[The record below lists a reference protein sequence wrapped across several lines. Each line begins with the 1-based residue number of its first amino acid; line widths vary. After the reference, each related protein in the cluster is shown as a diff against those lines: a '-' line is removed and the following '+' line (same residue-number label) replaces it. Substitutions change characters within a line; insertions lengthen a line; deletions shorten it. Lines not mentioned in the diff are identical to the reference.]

1 MKIINRQHLGLPPN
15 PWSNGQPTA
24 DSMRVATLVG
34 AAIQSQEFVSI
45 LGARGSGKTWAVR
58 AALGDHTVTVV
69 EPLRL
74 TRDKLHMGDIET
86 ALVREL
92 SDENPRRS
100 GEARSYQVKRIL
112 GEFSRTQPVVLVIDD
127 AHVLHHQT
135 LRALKRLREFTWLGR
150 SPLIGIV
157 LIGQRDKTRDIDE
170 VRLRS
175 DQLWL
180 EGLTAQEIASAV
192 RAATGQLF
200 DGPAV
205 QAIAD
210 SGAAANWLDLQAL
223 VDACLAAAKAAGVAQ
238 IDAACVQRVLAP
250 DTNPAA
256 QPFPQADDQ
265 AVADFLAATTSQTA
279 RAA

>member
-1 MKIINRQHLGLPPN
+1 MKIINRQHFGLFAN
-15 PWSNGQPTA
+15 PWSTVRPTA
-24 DSMRVATLVG
+24 DSARVAALV
-34 AAIQSQEFVSI
+34 AAAVQSQEFISV
-45 LGARGSGKTWAVR
+45 LGPRGSGKTWAVR
-58 AALGDHTVTVV
+58 AALDSHTVKIV

-135 LRALKRLREFTWLGR
+135 LRALKRLREFSWLNR
-150 SPLIGIV
+150 SPLLGIA
-157 LIGQRDKTRDIDE
+157 LIGQRDKTRGIDE

-180 EGLTAQEIASAV
+180 EGLTTTEIASAV
-192 RAATGQLF
+192 RAATGKLF
-200 DGPAV
+200 ADPAV

-210 SGAAANWLDLQAL
+210 SGRGANWLDLQAI
-223 VDACLAAAKAAGVAQ
+223 VDACLAAAKARGLAR
-238 IDAACVQRVLAP
+238 IDARCVQGVL
-250 DTNPAA
+250 NPAA
-256 QPFPQADDQ
+256 QTGAQAMPQADDQ
-265 AVADFLAATTSQTA
+265 AVADYLAARPRK

>member
-1 MKIINRQHLGLPPN
+1 MKIINREHFGLGAN
-15 PWSNGQPTA
+15 PWNAVQMTA
-24 DSMRVATLVG
+24 DSKRVATLVG

-45 LGARGSGKTWAVR
+45 LGPRGSGKTWAVR
-58 AALGDHTVTVV
+58 AALENHTAKVV

-92 SDENPRRS
+92 SDESPRRS

-127 AHVLHHQT
+127 AHVPHHQT
-135 LRALKRLREFTWLGR
+135 LRALKRLREFSWLNR
-150 SPLIGIV
+150 SPLLGIA

-180 EGLTAQEIASAV
+180 EGLTQKEITLAV
-192 RAATGQLF
+192 RAATGKLF
-200 DGPAV
+200 NDAAM
-205 QAIAD
+205 QAIVD
-210 SGAAANWLDLQAL
+210 SGAGANWLDLQAV
-223 VDACLAAAKAAGVAQ
+223 VDACLAAAKAQGFSR
-238 IDAACVQRVLAP
+238 IDARCVRGVLRP
-250 DTNPAA
+250 PAKS
-256 QPFPQADDQ
+256 QTPLPQADDQ
-265 AVADFLAATTSQTA
+265 AVADYLAGRPRKSA

>member
-1 MKIINRQHLGLPPN
+1 MKIINRQHFGLPPN
-15 PWSNGQPTA
+15 PWNNARPTA
-24 DSMRVATLVG
+24 DSTRVAALVA

-58 AALGDHTVTVV
+58 AALESHTVTVV

-92 SDENPRRS
+92 SDESPRRS

-135 LRALKRLREFTWLGR
+135 LRALKRLREFTWLNR
-150 SPLIGIV
+150 SPLIGVV
-157 LIGQRDKTRDIDE
+157 LIGQHDKTRGIDE

-180 EGLTAQEIASAV
+180 EGLTTQEIASAM
-192 RAATGQLF
+192 RGAAGKVF
-200 DGPAV
+200 DSGAV

-210 SGAAANWLDLQAL
+210 SGQAANWLDLQAI
-223 VDACLAAAKAAGVAQ
+223 VDACLAAAKARGLAR
-238 IDAACVQRVLAP
+238 IDSRCVQAVLRPEAKSRASLP
-250 DTNPAA
+250 R
-256 QPFPQADDQ
+256 ADDQ
-265 AVADFLAATTSQTA
+265 AVADYLAQPRKSA

>member
-1 MKIINRQHLGLPPN
+1 MKIITRQCFGLDAN
-15 PWSNGQPTA
+15 PWCRTHLTT
-24 DSMRVATLVG
+24 DSARAATLV
-34 AAIQSQEFVSI
+34 AAAVQSQEFVSV
-45 LGARGSGKTWAVR
+45 LGARGSGKTRAVR
-58 AALGDHTVTVV
+58 MALESHTVTVV

-92 SDENPRRS
+92 SDESPRRS

-135 LRALKRLREFTWLGR
+135 LRALKRLREINWLNR
-150 SPLIGIV
+150 SPLLGIV
-157 LIGQRDKTRDIDE
+157 LIGQHDKTRGIDE

-175 DQLWL
+175 DHLWL
-180 EGLTAQEIASAV
+180 EGLVAKEIAAAV

-200 DGPAV
+200 AAAAV

-210 SGAAANWLDLQAL
+210 SGQGANWLDLQAI
-223 VDACLAAAKAAGVAQ
+223 VDACLAWAQARGLDRIDARAVQSVLKPAAKT
-238 IDAACVQRVLAP
+238 DALP
-250 DTNPAA
+250 M
-256 QPFPQADDQ
+256 PQADDQ
-265 AVADFLAATTSQTA
+265 AVANYLAARPREDA

>member
-1 MKIINRQHLGLPPN
+1 MKFINRQYFGLPAN
-15 PWSNGQPTA
+15 PWSNAQPTA
-24 DSMRVATLVG
+24 DSARVATLVG
-34 AAIQSQEFVSI
+34 AAIQSQAFISI

-58 AALGDHTVTVV
+58 AALEEHTVTAV

-92 SDENPRRS
+92 SDESPRRS

-112 GEFSRTQPVVLVIDD
+112 GEFSRTTPVVLVIDD

-135 LRALKRLREFTWLGR
+135 LRALKRLRELAWLSR
-150 SPLIGIV
+150 SPLLGIV
-157 LIGQRDKTRDIDE
+157 LIGQHDKTRAIDE

-175 DQLWL
+175 DHLWF
-180 EGLTAQEIASAV
+180 EGLTAKEIAAAV
-192 RAATGQLF
+192 RSATGKLF
-200 DGPAV
+200 DDAAV

-210 SGAAANWLDLQAL
+210 SGLAANWLDLHAI
-223 VDACLAAAKAAGVAQ
+223 VDACLAVALAEGLAR
-238 IDAACVQRVLAP
+238 IDARCVQRVLKPQAK
-250 DTNPAA
+250 PAA
-256 QPFPQADDQ
+256 LPMQQADDQ
-265 AVADFLAATTSQTA
+265 AVADYLAAGAPQRT

>member
-1 MKIINRQHLGLPPN
+1 MKIINRQHFGLPAN
-15 PWSNGQPTA
+15 PWNHARPTA
-24 DSMRVATLVG
+24 DSTRVAALVA

-45 LGARGSGKTWAVR
+45 LGPRGSGKTWAVR
-58 AALGDHTVTVV
+58 AALADHAVKVV

-92 SDENPRRS
+92 SDETPRRS

-112 GEFSRTQPVVLVIDD
+112 GEFSRTQPVVLMIDD

-135 LRALKRLREFTWLGR
+135 LRALKRLREFTWLNR
-150 SPLIGIV
+150 SPLLGIV
-157 LIGQRDKTRDIDE
+157 LIGQHDKTRGIDE

-175 DQLWL
+175 DRLWL
-180 EGLTAQEIASAV
+180 EGLTAKEIASAV
-192 RAATGQLF
+192 RGAAGKVF
-200 DGPAV
+200 DSAAV

-210 SGAAANWLDLQAL
+210 SGVANWLDLQAI
-223 VDACLAAAKAAGVAQ
+223 VDGCLARAKAQGLAR
-238 IDAACVQRVLAP
+238 IDARCMQSVLRPEAKNRVSVP
-250 DTNPAA
+250 R
-256 QPFPQADDQ
+256 ADDQ
-265 AVADFLAATTSQTA
+265 AVADYLARPSKSA

>member
-1 MKIINRQHLGLPPN
+1 MKIINRQHFGLPAN
-15 PWSNGQPTA
+15 PWNNGRPTA
-24 DSMRVATLVG
+24 DSTRVAALVA

-45 LGARGSGKTWAVR
+45 LGPRGSGKTWAVR
-58 AALGDHTVTVV
+58 AALADHTVKVV

-112 GEFSRTQPVVLVIDD
+112 GEFGRTQPVVLVIDD

-135 LRALKRLREFTWLGR
+135 LRALKRLREFTWLNR
-150 SPLIGIV
+150 SPLLGIV
-157 LIGQRDKTRDIDE
+157 LIGQHDKTRGIDE

-175 DQLWL
+175 DQMWL
-180 EGLTAQEIASAV
+180 EGLTAKEIASAV
-192 RAATGQLF
+192 RAATGKLF
-200 DGPAV
+200 DGAAV

-210 SGAAANWLDLQAL
+210 SGVAANWLDLQAI
-223 VDACLAAAKAAGVAQ
+223 VDACLAAAQAQ
-238 IDAACVQRVLAP
+238 GLARIDARCVQSVLRPDAKSRVSVP
-250 DTNPAA
+250 R
-256 QPFPQADDQ
+256 ADDQ
-265 AVADFLAATTSQTA
+265 AVADYLAARPRSS

>member
-1 MKIINRQHLGLPPN
+1 MKIINRQHFGLPPN
-15 PWSNGQPTA
+15 PWNNARPTA
-24 DSMRVATLVG
+24 DSTRVATLVG

-58 AALGDHTVTVV
+58 AALADHTVKVV

-86 ALVREL
+86 ALAREL
-92 SDENPRRS
+92 SDESPRRS

-135 LRALKRLREFTWLGR
+135 LRALKRLREFSWLNR
-150 SPLIGIV
+150 SPLLGIV
-157 LIGQRDKTRDIDE
+157 LIGQHDKTRGIDE

-180 EGLTAQEIASAV
+180 EGLSTKEIAAAV
-192 RAATGQLF
+192 RSATGQLF
-200 DGPAV
+200 DAAAV
-205 QAIAD
+205 QAIAN
-210 SGAAANWLDLQAL
+210 SGQGTNWLDLQAI
-223 VDACLAAAKAAGVAQ
+223 VDACLVAAKAQGLAR
-238 IDAACVQRVLAP
+238 IDAQCVQGALK
-250 DTNPAA
+250 PAA
-256 QPFPQADDQ
+256 QTGAHAMPRADDQ
-265 AVADFLAATTSQTA
+265 AVADYLAAHAPQRA